1 MPRYRHV
8 LFVSDERDTIGLADA
23 MAIAASAGAALTLA
37 VPIYEPPGLAHLAP
51 YDFTEL
57 REELREEA
65 EEWASEALATAP
77 VALDMSVLVL
87 PPRCTA
93 VLAFAMDCGTYDLCI
108 ARERRRGLPLR
119 RATVATQLTRLA
131 RRRRVP
137 TLALPPR

>member
-1 MPRYRHV
+1 VLRYRHV
-8 LFVSDERDTIGLADA
+8 LFVSDERDTTGLADA

-37 VPIYEPPGLAHLAP
+37 VPVYEPPGLAQLA
-51 YDFTEL
+51 YVDLDGL

-65 EEWASEALATAP
+65 ERWASEALATAP
-77 VALDMSVLVL
+77 VELDMSVMVL
-87 PPRCTA
+87 PPRGTA
-93 VLAFAMDCGTYDLCI
+93 ALAFAMDSGIYDFCI

-119 RATVATQLTRLA
+119 RATVAVRLTRLA